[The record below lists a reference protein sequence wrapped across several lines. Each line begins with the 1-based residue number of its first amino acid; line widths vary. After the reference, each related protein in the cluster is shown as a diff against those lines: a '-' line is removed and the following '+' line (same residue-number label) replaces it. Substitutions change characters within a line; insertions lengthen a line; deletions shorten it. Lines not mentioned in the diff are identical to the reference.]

1 LRVSVRKEFARE
13 GFLAE
18 EGHDDSVHAML
29 EGDSGRDELARRV
42 KSLTQLEA
50 VARVAA
56 GVAHDLNNV
65 LAVVETYTGF
75 VKEGALGQQQRHDLE
90 IARNAARRGAQ
101 LTAQLLS
108 LSVPTSFESKLVDLN
123 ELVRGLDGMLRRVLR
138 TSVSFAVQPAAA
150 PLTVRADPVQID
162 QAILHL
168 VLNARDAT
176 PDGGSISVSL
186 KNSAVGPGH
195 PMHGKIANGSYG
207 VIAVRDT
214 GGGMDPATQTRIFE
228 PFFTTKPGDAAGLG
242 LVIVTETAR
251 QLRGGVQVE
260 STRDQGSEFSLYLP
274 IAAVSQ
280 APKEGPS
287 ERSKDSETLLIVDD
301 DPALRA
307 AIRRILEAK
316 GFRVLEAA
324 DGNEAGELA
333 SHHEG
338 PIDLV
343 LCDLVMPGLGGREAA
358 ERVRAAK
365 PQARVVFTSGYP
377 LEHGSTN
384 DGEPVEFVAKPFTP
398 DELVSAVKKC
408 LEAPR
413 QGKPLPA
420 QPVVL
425 LVDDEPNLR
434 SSLARVLE
442 ECEVSTLGA
451 KSSLHALQ
459 ILQEQH
465 VDVIVSDQFMPGM
478 DGVRLLESVR
488 QRWPHCTRILF
499 TAHPSSDIVLEA
511 INRGGVH
518 KVLVKSMHPVAIRDE
533 IAKAARA
540 AQRAR
545 R

>member
-1 LRVSVRKEFARE
+1 VRKELARE

-18 EGHDDSVHAML
+18 EGDDDSLHAML
-29 EGDSGRDELARRV
+29 EGESGRDELARRV

-108 LSVPTSFESKLVDLN
+108 LSVPTSFESRLVDLN

-186 KNSAVGPGH
+186 KNSVVGAGH

-207 VIAVRDT
+207 VISVRDT

-242 LVIVTETAR
+242 LVIVSETAR

-307 AIRRILEAK
+307 AIRRILESK

-358 ERVRAAK
+358 ERVRTAK

-377 LEHGSTN
+377 LEHSSTN

>member
-1 LRVSVRKEFARE
+1 MRVSVRKELARE

-18 EGHDDSVHAML
+18 EGDDDSLHAML
-29 EGDSGRDELARRV
+29 EGESGRDELARRV

-108 LSVPTSFESKLVDLN
+108 LSVPTSFESRLVDLN

-186 KNSAVGPGH
+186 KNSVVGPGH

-207 VIAVRDT
+207 VISVRDT

-274 IAAVSQ
+274 IAAISQ
-280 APKEGPS
+280 APKEAPS
-287 ERSKDSETLLIVDD
+287 ERSEESETLLIVDD

-358 ERVRAAK
+358 ERVRTAK

-377 LEHGSTN
+377 LEHSSTN

-459 ILQEQH
+459 ILQEQQ

>member
-1 LRVSVRKEFARE
+1 MRVSVRKELARE

-18 EGHDDSVHAML
+18 DGDVDSLHSML
-29 EGDSGRDELARRV
+29 EGESGRDELARRV

-186 KNSAVGPGH
+186 KNSVVGPGH

-242 LVIVTETAR
+242 LVIVSETAR
-251 QLRGGVQVE
+251 QLRGGVQVD
-260 STRDQGSEFSLYLP
+260 SNRGQGSEFSLYLP
-274 IAAVSQ
+274 IAAVSN
-280 APKEGPS
+280 APKEGPV
-287 ERSKDSETLLIVDD
+287 ERSTEAETLLIVDD

-333 SHHEG
+333 SHYEG

-377 LEHGSTN
+377 LEHGST

-398 DELVSAVKKC
+398 DELVAAVKKC
-408 LEAPR
+408 LEAP
-413 QGKPLPA
+413 QPSKPLPA

-442 ECEVSTLGA
+442 ECEVSTLAA

-465 VDVIVSDQFMPGM
+465 VDLVVSDQFMPGM
-478 DGVRLLESVR
+478 DGVRLLEAVR

-518 KVLVKSMHPVAIRDE
+518 KVLVKNMHPVAIRDE

>member
-1 LRVSVRKEFARE
+1 LRVSVRKELARE

-18 EGHDDSVHAML
+18 EGDDSVHALL
-29 EGDSGRDELARRV
+29 EGESGRDELARRV

-75 VKEGALGQQQRHDLE
+75 VKEGALGQQQCHDLE

-108 LSVPTSFESKLVDLN
+108 LSVPTTFESKLVDLN

-186 KNSAVGPGH
+186 KNSVVGPGH
-195 PMHGKIANGSYG
+195 PMHGKIPNGSYG

-242 LVIVTETAR
+242 LVIVNETAR

-377 LEHGSTN
+377 LEHSSTN

-499 TAHPSSDIVLEA
+499 TAHPSSDIVVEA

>member
-1 LRVSVRKEFARE
+1 LRVSVRKELARE

-18 EGHDDSVHAML
+18 EGDDDSVHAML
-29 EGDSGRDELARRV
+29 EGESGRDELARRV

-186 KNSAVGPGH
+186 KNSVVGPGH

-499 TAHPSSDIVLEA
+499 TAHPSSDIVVEA

-533 IAKAARA
+533 IAKAARV